1 MFAYVVSGLTVSSDL
16 ALPGLIAA
24 PADIAASGG
33 SEPDVVIAAG
43 TVPAALDDAVAKGP
57 NWQIA
62 EGRFLIAI
70 PGIIRMLLIGGDT
83 VRYALEGDTAVEDAV
98 VFVSGTGFGLLLHQR
113 GRIVLHASAVRIDT
127 GGGASAAVLFCGP
140 SGAGKSTL
148 AAALGAAGHDLLAD
162 DFCGIS
168 IDAAGVP
175 MVYPDGRQLK
185 LWQNAIDRLALAD
198 RRAGPVRSR
207 LRKYYVEPH
216 AAIADPLPIAAVYV
230 LREARPPLVEGI
242 VRANLVDGAL
252 MIQRNA
258 YRPAMIARMGQ
269 AALYFAAAAAIARY
283 AGVFTLTRA
292 MDFAAQATV
301 AAWLEA
307 HWLELARGRCATAI
321 PHGLPHDSRHLHE
334 TLGQA
339 A

>member
-24 PADIAASGG
+24 PTDFTGRERGRA
-33 SEPDVVIAAG
+33 DVVIRAG
-43 TVPAALDDAVAKGP
+43 SVPTELDDAAATGP

-62 EGRFLIAI
+62 EGRFLIAV
-70 PGIIRMLLIGGDT
+70 PGIIRMLLSGGDT
-83 VRYALEGDTAVEDAV
+83 VSYATEGDTEVEDAA
-98 VFVSGTGFGLLLHQR
+98 VFVSGTGFGILLHQR
-113 GRIVLHASAVRIDT
+113 GRIVLHASAVRIDA
-127 GGGASAAVLFCGP
+127 GAGEAAAVLFCGA

-168 IDAAGVP
+168 IGASGVP
-175 MVYPDGRQLK
+175 MVYPDGRRLK
-185 LWQNAIDRLALAD
+185 LWQNAIDRLSLAD

-216 AAIADPLPIAAVYV
+216 ASIADALPIAAVYI
-230 LREARPPLVEGI
+230 LREARPPLVPGI
-242 VRANLVDGAL
+242 ARTNLVDGAL

-269 AALYFAAAAAIARY
+269 AALYFEAATAIARH

-292 MDFAAQATV
+292 MEFAGQAAVT
-301 AAWLEA
+301 AWLEA
-307 HWLELARGRCATAI
+307 HWSALADTRDVVADGALGR
-321 PHGLPHDSRHLHE
+321 
-334 TLGQA
+334 A